1 MIIKPGSPGF
11 IIYWGSTLLTNA
23 LATLSFAFGI
33 TAPIFVVLFLGMLL
47 KKRGLIDDG
56 FINSASQLVYNI
68 GLPVMLFT
76 TSASADFSHIAD
88 HGVLIAFSLMTALVF
103 IGSLL
108 TAHWCTDEPRDHG
121 VIIQGAFRGNL
132 VILGL
137 AFCANAYGERGLAI
151 ATLPVA
157 MTVVFYNVLSIYVL
171 NRSLHHTSNSIKATL
186 KGIVKNPLMM
196 AIAAGL
202 ILNVA
207 GLTLPKVLLDSGKYL
222 SQMVLP
228 LALICIGG
236 ALDLSQLKRMDAAT
250 LSATLWK
257 LIASPL
263 LACGI
268 AIGLGVRG
276 ENLAILFVLAASP
289 SATVSFVMVQSMQGN
304 STLAANIVVQTTLWS
319 LLSVTLGLCLLDLF
333 HLI

>member
-1 MIIKPGSPGF
+1 M
-11 IIYWGSTLLTNA
+11 LTNA
-23 LATLSFAFGI
+23 LTTFTFAFSI
-33 TAPIFVVLFLGMLL
+33 TAPIFVVLFLGTLL
-47 KKRGLIDDG
+47 KKRGMIDES
-56 FINSASQLVYNI
+56 FIKTASSLVFNI

-88 HGVLIAFSLMTALVF
+88 INVLVAFTLMTLLVF
-103 IGSLL
+103 AGSLL
-108 TAHWCTDEPRDHG
+108 TTHWFTREPRDHG

-137 AFCANAYGERGLAI
+137 AFCANAYGERGLAT

-157 MTVVFYNVLSIYVL
+157 MTVVLYNVLSIYVL
-171 NRSLHHTSNSIKATL
+171 NRSLQRSGNSFTATL
-186 KGIVKNPLMM
+186 NGIIKNPLML

-202 ILNVA
+202 LFNA
-207 GLTLPKVLLDSGKYL
+207 SGLTMPVILLDSGKYL

-236 ALDLSQLKRMDAAT
+236 ALDLSQLKRIDAAT
-250 LSATLWK
+250 LSATVWK
-257 LIASPL
+257 LILSPL

-276 ENLAILFVLAASP
+276 ENLAILFVLAACP
-289 SATVSFVMVQSMQGN
+289 SATVSFVMVQAMKGN
-304 STLAANIVVQTTLWS
+304 ALLAANIVVQTTLWS
-319 LLSVTLGLCLLDLF
+319 LLSVTIGLWLLEIF
-333 HLI
+333 NLI

>member
-1 MIIKPGSPGF
+1 M
-11 IIYWGSTLLTNA
+11 LTNA
-23 LATLSFAFGI
+23 LTTFTFAFSI
-33 TAPIFVVLFLGMLL
+33 TAPIFVVLLLGTLL
-47 KKRGLIDDG
+47 KKRGMIDES
-56 FINSASQLVYNI
+56 FIKTASSLVFNI

-88 HGVLIAFSLMTALVF
+88 INVLVAFTLMTLLVF
-103 IGSLL
+103 AGSLL
-108 TAHWCTDEPRDHG
+108 TTHWFTREPRDHG

-137 AFCANAYGERGLAI
+137 AFCANAYGERGLAT

-157 MTVVFYNVLSIYVL
+157 MTVVLYNVLSIYVL
-171 NRSLHHTSNSIKATL
+171 NCSLQRSGNSFTATL
-186 KGIVKNPLMM
+186 NGIIKNPLML

-202 ILNVA
+202 LFNA
-207 GLTLPKVLLDSGKYL
+207 SGLTMPVILLDSGKYL

-236 ALDLSQLKRMDAAT
+236 ALDLSQLKRIDAAT
-250 LSATLWK
+250 LSATVWK
-257 LIASPL
+257 LILSPL

-276 ENLAILFVLAASP
+276 ENLAILFVLAACP
-289 SATVSFVMVQSMQGN
+289 SATVSFVMVQAMKGN
-304 STLAANIVVQTTLWS
+304 ALLAANIVVQTTLWS
-319 LLSVTLGLCLLDLF
+319 LLSVTIGLWLLEIF
-333 HLI
+333 NLI

>member
-1 MIIKPGSPGF
+1 M
-11 IIYWGSTLLTNA
+11 LTNA
-23 LATLSFAFGI
+23 LTTFTFAFSI
-33 TAPIFVVLFLGMLL
+33 TAPIFVVLLLGTLL
-47 KKRGLIDDG
+47 KKRGMIDES
-56 FINSASQLVYNI
+56 FIKTASSLVFNI

-88 HGVLIAFSLMTALVF
+88 INVLVAFTLMTLLVF
-103 IGSLL
+103 AGSLL
-108 TAHWCTDEPRDHG
+108 TTHWFTREPRDHG

-137 AFCANAYGERGLAI
+137 AFCANAYGERGLAT

-157 MTVVFYNVLSIYVL
+157 MTVVLYNVLSIYVL
-171 NRSLHHTSNSIKATL
+171 NRSLQRSGNSFTATL
-186 KGIVKNPLMM
+186 NGIIKNPLML

-202 ILNVA
+202 LFNA
-207 GLTLPKVLLDSGKYL
+207 SGLTMPVILLDSGKYL

-236 ALDLSQLKRMDAAT
+236 ALDLSQLKRIDAAT
-250 LSATLWK
+250 LSATVWK
-257 LIASPL
+257 LILSPL

-276 ENLAILFVLAASP
+276 ENLAILFVLAACP
-289 SATVSFVMVQSMQGN
+289 SATVSFVMVQAMKGN
-304 STLAANIVVQTTLWS
+304 ALLAANIVVQTTLWS
-319 LLSVTLGLCLLDLF
+319 LLSVTIGLWLLEIF
-333 HLI
+333 NLI

>member
-1 MIIKPGSPGF
+1 M
-11 IIYWGSTLLTNA
+11 LTNA
-23 LATLSFAFGI
+23 LTTFTFAFSI
-33 TAPIFVVLFLGMLL
+33 TAPIFVVLLLGTLL
-47 KKRGLIDDG
+47 KKRGMIDES
-56 FINSASQLVYNI
+56 FIKTASSLVFNI

-88 HGVLIAFSLMTALVF
+88 INVLVAFTLMTLLVF
-103 IGSLL
+103 AGSLL
-108 TAHWCTDEPRDHG
+108 TTHWFTREPRDHG

-137 AFCANAYGERGLAI
+137 AFCANAYGERGLAT

-157 MTVVFYNVLSIYVL
+157 MTVVLYNVLSIYVL
-171 NRSLHHTSNSIKATL
+171 NRSLQRSGNSFTATL
-186 KGIVKNPLMM
+186 NGIIKNPLML

-202 ILNVA
+202 LFNA
-207 GLTLPKVLLDSGKYL
+207 SDLTMPVILLDSGKYL

-236 ALDLSQLKRMDAAT
+236 ALDLSQLKRIDAAT
-250 LSATLWK
+250 LSATVWK
-257 LIASPL
+257 LILSPL

-276 ENLAILFVLAASP
+276 ENLAILFVLAACP
-289 SATVSFVMVQSMQGN
+289 SATVSFVMVQAMKGN
-304 STLAANIVVQTTLWS
+304 ALLAANIVVQTTLWS
-319 LLSVTLGLCLLDLF
+319 LLSVTIGLWLLEIF
-333 HLI
+333 NLI